1 MTFSIVARDPAT
13 GMFGIAIATSSI
25 AVGNRCPW
33 VRAGVGAVTT
43 QSRSDI
49 RLGPRGLDLLESG
62 LSAGATVER
71 LVAES
76 EFPEK
81 RQIAV
86 IDRHGGTAFY
96 CGPGIATVNAGR
108 AGENCVATGNGLD
121 NPEVPGRMI
130 DAFVEATRTPFVPRL
145 LDALEAGL
153 AAGGE
158 WGPVKAAALLVA
170 DREAWPLVDLRVD
183 YEDEPEKKLRSLWT
197 LYEPQIEHFVRQVL
211 RPNEIPDTRF

>member
-1 MTFSIVARDPAT
+1 MTFSIMARDPAT

-49 RLGPRGLDLLESG
+49 RLGSRGLDLLESG
-62 LSAGATVER
+62 LTAQATVDR

-86 IDRHGGTAFY
+86 IDRTGSTASY
-96 CGPGIATVNAGR
+96 CGPKIATVNSAWS
-108 AGENCVATGNGLD
+108 GEDCVATGNGLD
-121 NPEVPGRMI
+121 NPDVPRRMI
-130 DAFVEATRTPFVPRL
+130 EYFLGARETGFIARL
-145 LDALEAGL
+145 LGGIEAGI

-170 DREAWPLVDLRVD
+170 DRQPWPLVDLRVD
-183 YEDEPEKKLRSLWT
+183 YEDEPEKKLRKLWD
-197 LYEPQIEHFVRQVL
+197 LYEPQLDHFVTQVL
-211 RPNEIPDTRF
+211 RPNDIPDARF

>member
-49 RLGPRGLDLLESG
+49 RLGPRGLDLLDSG
-62 LSAGATVER
+62 LSARATVDR
-71 LVAES
+71 LVEES
-76 EFPEK
+76 EYPEK

-86 IDRHGGTAFY
+86 IDRTGATAFY
-96 CGPGIATVNAGR
+96 CGPKIATVNSGWS
-108 AGENCVATGNGLD
+108 GEDCVATGNGLD
-121 NPEVPGRMI
+121 NPDVPRRMI
-130 DAFVEATRTPFVPRL
+130 EFFLSTTETAFIPRL
-145 LDALEAGL
+145 LGAVEAGI

-170 DREAWPLVDLRVD
+170 DRHAWPLVDLRVD
-183 YEDEPEKKLRSLWT
+183 YEDQPEKKLRALWD
-197 LYEPQIEHFVRQVL
+197 LYEPQVDHFVEQVL
-211 RPNEIPDTRF
+211 RPNEIPNARF